1 MIGKIFPKSAG
12 SFKSRIRYI
21 FGCSKH
27 DHEITGI
34 RTIDSNCLSSD
45 PLPGILAGDETG
57 VLEMIREFDSV
68 ETMRRMSI
76 DSDKP
81 IKPVFHAMLSLR
93 PRESLSASQWRSA
106 VQKYMSDLGF
116 DETNQYIAV
125 MHKDKDHEHVHI
137 VANRIKLNEEF
148 SMVKDSNERSVS
160 LNSVSQIEDR
170 FGLQKAPQPKDTW
183 GVALTHAE
191 VKASIRDGELPH
203 KHRMIAKIAGAIE
216 ATNAQ
221 RGDMFTFVRALR
233 KQKVYI
239 HLTLNDQGQP
249 KGISYEFDG
258 KHISGRQLKRS
269 RLTWHKL
276 ITQEGIDYDPETI
289 HELQAE
295 IARRDQDERQRT
307 DRLRYFYLTFETRT
321 KKPVHIKV
329 KSNNWRLDRD
339 IRIIQDALEALFGFS
354 LTYKGRR
361 NSPSRLY
368 VEFIPGQ
375 PLVLSSR
382 KHPENELA
390 SMNL

>member
-12 SFKSRIRYI
+12 SFKNRIRYI
-21 FGCSKH
+21 FGCTKH

-45 PLPGILAGDETG
+45 PLPGILAGNEDG
-57 VLEMIREFDSV
+57 VTEMIREFDSV
-68 ETMRRMSI
+68 ETMRRMTI

-93 PRESLSASQWRSA
+93 PGESLSASQWRSA
-106 VQKYMSDLGF
+106 VQKYMRDLGF
-116 DETNQYIAV
+116 DESNQFVAV
-125 MHKDKDHEHVHI
+125 MHQDKDHQHVHI
-137 VANRIKLNEEF
+137 VANRIRLDETF

-160 LNSVSQIEDR
+160 LNSVSEIEDR
-170 FGLQKAPQPKDTW
+170 FGLEKAPKPKETW

-216 ATNAQ
+216 RVQATD
-221 RGDMFTFVRALR
+221 GDMFDFVRALR

-239 HLTLNDQGQP
+239 HLTLNEDGQP

-269 RLTWHKL
+269 RLTWQKL
-276 ITQEGIDYDPETI
+276 ITQEGISYDPETI
-289 HELQAE
+289 CELQEE
-295 IARRDQDERQRT
+295 IARRDQDEYQRAE
-307 DRLRYFYLTFETRT
+307 RLRFFYLLFETRAR
-321 KKPVHIKV
+321 KPVHIKV

-339 IRIIQDALEALFGFS
+339 IRIIMEALEALFGFG

-361 NSPSRLY
+361 NRPSRLC
-368 VEFIPGQ
+368 VEYLPGQ
-375 PLVLSSR
+375 PLR
-382 KHPENELA
+382 FPESDEPGLEI
-390 SMNL
+390 

>member
-12 SFKSRIRYI
+12 SFKNRIRYI
-21 FGCSKH
+21 FGCTKH

-34 RTIDSNCLSSD
+34 RTIDSNCTSSD
-45 PLPGILAGDETG
+45 PLPGILAGDETD

-68 ETMRRMSI
+68 EAMRRMSI

-93 PRESLSASQWRSA
+93 PGESLTASQWRSA
-106 VQKYMSDLGF
+106 VQKYMRDLGF
-116 DETNQYIAV
+116 DENNQFVAV
-125 MHKDKDHEHVHI
+125 MHQDKDHQHVHI
-137 VANRIKLNEEF
+137 VANRIRLNEEF
-148 SMVKDSNERSVS
+148 GMVKDSNERSVS
-160 LNSVSQIEDR
+160 MTSVSEIEDR
-170 FGLQKAPQPKDTW
+170 FGLEKAPKPKDTW

-216 ATNAQ
+216 RVQATK
-221 RGDMFTFVRALR
+221 GDMFDFVRALR

-239 HLTLNDQGQP
+239 HLTLNESGQP

-269 RLTWHKL
+269 RLTWQKL
-276 ITQEGIDYDPETI
+276 ITQEGIGYDPETLS
-289 HELQAE
+289 ELQRE
-295 IARRDQDERQRT
+295 IARRDQDEYQRAE
-307 DRLRYFYLTFETRT
+307 RLRFFYLLFETRAQ
-321 KKPVHIKV
+321 KPVHIKV

>member
-12 SFKSRIRYI
+12 SFKNRIRYI
-21 FGCSKH
+21 FGCTKH

-34 RTIDSNCLSSD
+34 RTIDSNCTSSD
-45 PLPGILAGDETG
+45 PLPGILAGNDDG
-57 VLEMIREFDSV
+57 VTEMIREFDSV
-68 ETMRRMSI
+68 EAMRRMSI
-76 DSDKP
+76 DSDKQ

-93 PRESLSASQWRSA
+93 PGESLTSSQWRSA
-106 VQKYMSDLGF
+106 VQKYMTDLGF
-116 DETNQYIAV
+116 DESNQYIAV
-125 MHKDKDHEHVHI
+125 MHQDKDHQHVHI
-137 VANRIKLNEEF
+137 VANRIRLDETF
-148 SMVKDSNERSVS
+148 SMVKDSNERSTS
-160 LNSVSQIEDR
+160 LTSVSEIEDR
-170 FGLQKAPQPKDTW
+170 FGLQKAPKPKDTW

-216 ATNAQ
+216 ATNA
-221 RGDMFTFVRALR
+221 RDGDMFDFVRALR

-239 HLTLNDQGQP
+239 HLTLNDEGQP

-276 ITQEGIDYDPETI
+276 TTQEGIGYDPETI
-289 HELQAE
+289 HELQTE

-307 DRLRYFYLTFETRT
+307 ERLRFFYLVYETRA
-321 KKPVHIKV
+321 KRPVHIKI

-339 IRIIQDALEALFGFS
+339 IRIIQEALEALFGFS

-361 NSPSRLY
+361 NKPSRMY
-368 VEFIPGQ
+368 VEYIPGQ
-375 PLVLSSR
+375 PLR
-382 KHPENELA
+382 FPKDDEPGID
-390 SMNL
+390 M

>member
-12 SFKSRIRYI
+12 SFKNRIRYI
-21 FGCSKH
+21 YGCTKH

-34 RTIDSNCLSSD
+34 RTIDSNCTSSD
-45 PLPGILAGDETG
+45 PLPGILAGDETD
-57 VLEMIREFDSV
+57 VQEMIREFDSV
-68 ETMRRMSI
+68 ETMRRMSV

-93 PRESLSASQWRSA
+93 PGESLSASQWRSA

-125 MHKDKDHEHVHI
+125 MHRDKDHEHVHI
-137 VANRIKLNEEF
+137 VANRIRLNEEF

-160 LNSVSQIEDR
+160 LTSVSEIEDR
-170 FGLQKAPQPKDTW
+170 FGLQKAPKPKDTW

-216 ATNAQ
+216 ATNA
-221 RGDMFTFVRALR
+221 RDGDMFDFVRALR

-239 HLTLNDQGQP
+239 HLTLNDEGQP

-258 KHISGRQLKRS
+258 KHISGRHLKRS

-307 DRLRYFYLTFETRT
+307 ERPRYFYLVFETRA

-339 IRIIQDALEALFGFS
+339 IRIIQEALEALFGFN

-361 NSPSRLY
+361 NKPSRMY
-368 VEFIPGQ
+368 VEYIPGQ
-375 PLVLSSR
+375 PLR
-382 KHPENELA
+382 FPKDDEPGID
-390 SMNL
+390 M